1 MNPATA
7 SCQIYL
13 TESPEITYKE
23 RRQAPGFPISL
34 FSSTGESGGCW
45 GCKRRPGDMM
55 RKLKLETENAAQDR
69 GTKVGVS
76 LSFEEA
82 GQQGSEIQGS
92 ISLIPKCS
100 SYETLE
106 REISRL
112 KGELDGLLQ
121 EAKEQLGPGPGQEHV
136 DLDEELDAPELWEII
151 SAVNDTDLLVRQ
163 FNSLS
168 RGKRE
173 EIADHVFTQCNVFT
187 GVASVFSQRYN
198 NEEAKLE

>member
-1 MNPATA
+1 
-7 SCQIYL
+7 
-13 TESPEITYKE
+13 
-23 RRQAPGFPISL
+23 
-34 FSSTGESGGCW
+34 
-45 GCKRRPGDMM
+45 MM
-55 RKLKLETENAAQDR
+55 RKLTLEREKEARDT

-76 LSFEEA
+76 LSFEVA

-121 EAKEQLGPGPGQEHV
+121 EAKEQLGPGPGQERV
-136 DLDEELDAPELWEII
+136 DLDEGLGAPELWEIL
-151 SAVNDTDLLVRQ
+151 SAVQDTDLLVRQ

-173 EIADHVFTQCNVFT
+173 EIADYVFSQCNVFT
-187 GVASVFSQRYN
+187 GVASMFSVRYN